1 MRYRCVLV
9 LLILLLSLTCTA
21 LGAEE
26 KLKVRNADG
35 SEAIREKTSLK
46 SISLEEAVSQNKD
59 FEDAGI
65 LSKDNDEE
73 DETEEEETPGKSYSY
88 ETVED
93 EDYIRNEVAAG
104 NKQFLVDVVTGML
117 KGLWEVDED
126 DEEKEREEVDN
137 AYKILTL
144 EPKPYEDKTVVDLYG
159 GYLNFT
165 IFITIMFI
173 LGESVSR
180 NIDRMKI
187 TSSSKYRLPQRKF
200 IGGVA
205 LSLLAILSNIIF
217 KWTLDIIECLND
229 YIMAPAIPAITPD
242 PENIF
247 MFLMLGLCELLVCIF
262 FIVRYYLIHVFA
274 VICSVIVVLLVP
286 ETSRDFAK
294 NVLEKMARILVMQP
308 AALFVMSV
316 SVMNMDTLPIIGYI
330 GLFMTVFLTCYYFMF
345 GNFTLLKT
353 AISIAVSKGL
363 VKTGVRYK

>member
-46 SISLEEAVSQNKD
+46 SISLEGAVSQNKD

-73 DETEEEETPGKSYSY
+73 DETEEEEDPEESYGY
-88 ETVED
+88 ETVDD
-93 EDYIRNEVAAG
+93 EDFIKNEVAAG

-117 KGLWEVDED
+117 EGLWEVDE
-126 DEEKEREEVDN
+126 EKEREKVDN

-205 LSLLAILSNIIF
+205 LCLLAILSNIIF
-217 KWTLDIIECLND
+217 KWALDIIECLND

-262 FIVRYYLIHVFA
+262 FMVRYYLIHVFA

-286 ETSRDFAK
+286 KTSRDFAK

-316 SVMNMDTLPIIGYI
+316 CVMKMDTLPTITGYI
-330 GLFMTVFLTCYYFMF
+330 GLIVMEFLTCYYFMF